1 MSAVTSKL
9 TAEAEIRDLVNNRVE
24 SVRAKDV
31 NKVMSDHAPDI
42 LLFDVLIPLQY
53 SGVEEARKR
62 TEEWFSA
69 YGGPIGYEV
78 RDLNITAGADV
89 AFCSFLYHVTGTMTN
104 GTEVNMWVRT
114 TLCCRKIEGRW
125 LVTHE
130 HNSVPF
136 DAETGKVGLDL
147 KP

>member
-1 MSAVTSKL
+1 MSAVTSKP
-9 TAEAEIRDLVNNRVE
+9 TAEAEIRDLINSRVE
-24 SVRAKDV
+24 SVHAKDV
-31 NKVMSDHAPDI
+31 DRLMSDHAPDI

-62 TEEWFSA
+62 TEEWFSW

-78 RDLNITAGADV
+78 RDLDITAGADV
-89 AFCSFLYHVTGTMTN
+89 AFCSFFYHVTGTMTN

-114 TLCCRKIEGRW
+114 TLCCRKIDGKW

-136 DAETGKVGLDL
+136 DAETGKAGLDL